1 MTLRCLIIGCIL
13 TSNIISFTVFGL
25 DKLFAKGH
33 RRRVPEATL
42 LLLALLYG
50 AAGELL
56 AMILFRHKTLHK
68 KFSWGLPLILLL
80 QIGALVYFGLPQ

>member
-56 AMILFRHKTLHK
+56 AMILFRHKLCIK
-68 KFSWGLPLILLL
+68 SFPGDCR
-80 QIGALVYFGLPQ
+80 

>member
-25 DKLFAKGH
+25 DKLLAKRH

-42 LLLALLYG
+42 LLLALL
-50 AAGELL
+50 
-56 AMILFRHKTLHK
+56 
-68 KFSWGLPLILLL
+68 
-80 QIGALVYFGLPQ
+80 